1 MALFKVN
8 KDIESL
14 ISQKKK
20 YFCKSVWSNT
30 NNYDD
35 KANDDIEKALKAG
48 YEPISI
54 ACYNG
59 PLVILYK
66 DIDGK

>member
-1 MALFKVN
+1 MPLIKIN

-14 ISQKKK
+14 ISEKRK

-30 NNYDD
+30 NNYDER
-35 KANDDIEKALKAG
+35 ANKDIEKALKAG

-54 ACYNG
+54 AAYNG

-66 DIDGK
+66 HKG